1 MTFVRAMRAAPSTP
15 QRIFF
20 IGLLPLLPLPVSS
33 AMEESAMIVRSEFR
47 DLDTPTGPMR
57 TYVYTP
63 AAPGGGRTYP
73 GLVLYPEIF
82 QQTAPIA
89 RLCVQL
95 ASHGHLVM
103 APEIYHEHEPAGTVL
118 RYDDEGRDKGMAYKF
133 RTKLSTFDADA
144 RVVIRALRDDPS
156 CNGRI
161 GAVGFCIGG
170 HLALR
175 AALLPDVLAC
185 AAFYPT
191 DLHTGALGEGK
202 SADTLARVREIKGEV
217 AMLWGRQDPHI
228 PPAGRAA
235 VYQALTDAGVRF
247 SWHEVN
253 AEHAFM
259 RDEGARYD
267 AEAARLGMGVALG
280 LFARTL

>member
-1 MTFVRAMRAAPSTP
+1 
-15 QRIFF
+15 
-20 IGLLPLLPLPVSS
+20 
-33 AMEESAMIVRSEFR
+33 MIVRSEFR
-47 DLDTPTGPMR
+47 DLVTPTGAMR

-63 AAPGGGRTYP
+63 VRPAAGTYP

-82 QQTAPIA
+82 QQTAPIV
-89 RLCVQL
+89 RLSVQL
-95 ASHGHLVM
+95 ASHGYLVM

-133 RTKLSTFDADA
+133 GTKLSTFDADA
-144 RVVIRALRDDPS
+144 GVVIEALRADAN

-175 AALLPDVLAC
+175 AALRPEVLAC
-185 AAFYPT
+185 ASFYPT

-202 SADTLARVREIKGEV
+202 KADTLARAREIKGEV

-228 PPAGRAA
+228 PAEGRAA
-235 VYQALTDAGVRF
+235 VYKALTEAGVRF
-247 SWHEVN
+247 EWHETN

-267 AEAARLGMGVALG
+267 AEAARLGMSVALG
-280 LFARTL
+280 LFARVL